1 MTSRRLRMSR
11 ERRNNGDAY
20 ATPSRALRGD
30 AVLAD
35 ALVSEL
41 LGERLVAVLATLEPD
56 GAVHA
61 VPLWFV
67 VIDDAVVFATNAASR
82 KFSNLLRDRRATVVL
97 HDSRAGFEV
106 SGASLRGRVE
116 VVTGAAATPLIDAV
130 HRRYVTPAG
139 LALAEAQAF
148 LAGDDVA
155 LVFRPEAAFTW
166 DERTNP
172 ATAALRQVDGGL
184 PLVPTTP
191 RP

>member
-1 MTSRRLRMSR
+1 MP
-11 ERRNNGDAY
+11 GDVS

-30 AVLAD
+30 ALLVD
-35 ALVSEL
+35 EVVSEL
-41 LGERLVAVLATLEPD
+41 LPARLIAVLATIEPD

-61 VPLWFV
+61 VPLWFAV
-67 VIDDAVVFATNAASR
+67 LDDAVVFATGPGSR
-82 KFSNLLRDRRATVVL
+82 KVRNLTRDPRATVVL
-97 HDSRAGFEV
+97 HDSRPGFEV
-106 SGASLRGRVE
+106 CGASLRGRAE
-116 VVTGAAATPLIDAV
+116 VVTGSAATPLIDAV
-130 HRRYVTPAG
+130 HRRFVSPAG
-139 LALAEAQAF
+139 RALAEARAF

-166 DERTNP
+166 DERSNP

>member
-1 MTSRRLRMSR
+1 MP
-11 ERRNNGDAY
+11 GDAS

-35 ALVSEL
+35 TLVSEL

-61 VPLWFV
+61 VPLWFA

-82 KFSNLLRDRRATVVL
+82 KVSNLFRDARATVVL
-97 HDSRAGFEV
+97 HDSRPGFEV
-106 SGASLRGRVE
+106 CGASLRGRVE
-116 VVTGAAATPLIDAV
+116 VVTGTTATPLIEAV
-130 HRRYVTPAG
+130 HRRYVSPAG
-139 LALAEAQAF
+139 LALAEAHDF

-155 LVFRPEAAFTW
+155 LLFRPEAAFTW
-166 DERTNP
+166 DERANP
-172 ATAALRQVDGGL
+172 ATAALRRVDGGL
-184 PLVPTTP
+184 PLLPTTP

>member
-1 MTSRRLRMSR
+1 VP
-11 ERRNNGDAY
+11 GDAS

-35 ALVSEL
+35 AVVSEL
-41 LGERLVAVLATLEPD
+41 LAARLVAVLATLEPN

-61 VPLWFV
+61 VPLWFAV
-67 VIDDAVVFATNAASR
+67 LDDGVVFATNAASR
-82 KFSNLLRDRRATVVL
+82 KVSNLLRDARATVVL
-97 HDSRAGFEV
+97 HDSRPGFEV
-106 SGASLRGRVE
+106 CGATLRGRVE
-116 VVTGAAATPLIDAV
+116 VVTGTAATPLIDVV
-130 HRRYVTPAG
+130 HRRYVSSAG
-139 LALAEAQAF
+139 LALSEARTF
-148 LAGDDVA
+148 LAGDDAA
-155 LVFRPEAAFTW
+155 LVFRPVAAFTW